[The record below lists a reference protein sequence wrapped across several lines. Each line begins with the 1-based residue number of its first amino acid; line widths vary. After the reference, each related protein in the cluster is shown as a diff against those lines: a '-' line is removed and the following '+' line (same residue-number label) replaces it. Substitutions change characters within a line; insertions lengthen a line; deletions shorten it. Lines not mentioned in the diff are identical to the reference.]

1 MKKRI
6 LLLFALC
13 FMTIGNTFGQTS
25 DDIENLG
32 SFSAPFST
40 KWGLYPPN
48 YTDIST
54 RYSFTL
60 TRPLDIVVSHCESTL
75 EGGTGIFLLD
85 KDYICLLYTSPS
97 PRD

>member
-1 MKKRI
+1 MRTNSNLQNKYEKKGYYFYI
-6 LLLFALC
+6 ALC

-32 SFSAPFST
+32 ILSAPFST

-60 TRPLDIVVSHCESTL
+60 TRPLDIVVFTL
-75 EGGTGIFLLD
+75 
-85 KDYICLLYTSPS
+85 
-97 PRD
+97 